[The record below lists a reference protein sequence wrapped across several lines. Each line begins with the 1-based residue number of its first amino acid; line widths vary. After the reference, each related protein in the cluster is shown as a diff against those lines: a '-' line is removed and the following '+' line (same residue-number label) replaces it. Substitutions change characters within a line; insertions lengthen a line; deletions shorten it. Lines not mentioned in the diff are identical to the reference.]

1 MRSYATKFVLLAVI
15 SNLAS
20 AGLVRYHD
28 RPIRGVNHIRAFNQS
43 SLSATSFQPAES
55 TSKSSATP
63 SSLTTSSAFSPTS
76 STATSTSKQIG
87 SVPALGSGPGAATI
101 DLESLTRTSASATLA
116 PVSSSST
123 LTTSNIQQS
132 QSALDAASSSPVSLA
147 SSTSSLASPETTL
160 ATRLSL
166 GTSVATP
173 ASPSQRSQVQS
184 PSSATTPLSL
194 SAEFQTS
201 FSGIAQ
207 SSQFSAQTSV
217 PSPPSSGSAVSST
230 QGGLPSVSNTPATSG
245 GNLAQALDFNKF
257 FKTLTSDSS
266 CSSGDKTQGH
276 ACINGLFATCSSAGH
291 YLTFACDQGQQC
303 FALPRPAPELG
314 VFIQC
319 DTPGGASRKLQGANA
334 NTSGTTAPKTSA
346 TPKFGPTT
354 SSTPKPWSGN
364 DNETSRIIEYPT
376 GLSDYWDFE
385 RHPACS
391 IRDKQ
396 RCKPEPS
403 TLGVDQI
410 LCIESHEL
418 DGRAADHLGP
428 VFCIIVVLSAIRAAA
443 EANKFTGLSADHS
456 GHFNRI
462 SGIISA
468 AFVNG
473 ATSNFKSH
481 LDSRRNFSSSS

>member
-194 SAEFQTS
+194 SAESQTS

-276 ACINGLFATCSSAGH
+276 ACINGLFATVSNALLFLGLHQSSGSLFNATRLVRNPKIRPNDVFDCSLFDPIS
-291 YLTFACDQGQQC
+291 LNCKQ
-303 FALPRPAPELG
+303 
-314 VFIQC
+314 
-319 DTPGGASRKLQGANA
+319 
-334 NTSGTTAPKTSA
+334 
-346 TPKFGPTT
+346 
-354 SSTPKPWSGN
+354 PKPWSGN